1 MINISDLSSDEK
13 VNDIMRDFSNI
24 LSDKNSEN
32 NAACLYNKAL
42 NIANSCFSTFYKSI
56 KNNE

>member
-1 MINISDLSSDEK
+1 MKS
-13 VNDIMRDFSNI
+13 NDIMRDFSNI